1 MKEGLNMATENKGY
15 SWSVRSL
22 SEREKKMRNSQSW
35 PFKVVKE
42 GDREFNCI
50 TSITELERSFNN
62 TRFNNKA
69 TEDSMIANGRYNR
82 ILKSLKDKLSDKTQ
96 NIHYLYVSYDSI
108 YYMTEDGNV
117 GELSYG
123 KKLSN
128 DLDNIAYNAL
138 FNSNI
143 VRRAISEYKG
153 SMDSYLL
160 SSLVELYI
168 ESRTQMKILKDSKK
182 CIVDIFNSN
191 SNSGVS
197 FINVEYIIFSRTP
210 QNAVDYLEYTS
221 NFIKE
226 TIQKYNLPY
235 DENVEKELSRYISIK
250 EEERKFVELKNLI
263 DSGSKIDGLGKL
275 KKIVL
280 TDKTFTPENI
290 KRAFVSLKSR
300 EIQESIEEKQNK
312 LNEVLDR
319 SKDKVL
325 NIYAMIYIMNRIVEI
340 NDGIN
345 VEGRS
350 IGFEYPV
357 WIQGNYSLNAVK
369 TRLNLLYQ
377 IENLKETDIPILGV
391 LSQVFERF
399 LQKDKTEI
407 DLELQY
413 LDKYLPNNF
422 KNDKHTFKSI
432 GCSFETDE
440 GVKKVVS
447 VVDDIE
453 KKFFYLFESM
463 LGLQYAMFG
472 LYMGRYGSAN
482 AWVAKK
488 KVKVLDELY
497 TPNHPFCLSSNVMEK
512 ANKAF
517 YMIKCPDKIAEGQIS
532 VEDMAVNMGDW
543 QYFVKYYLDLLTSD
557 VTINLSE
564 EAKVFNEDS
573 EKYVKVLKYSDKE
586 PNKQTIARVE
596 GLMRITFCVIDIL
609 EECYR
614 IVRVSGVPAI
624 LDLRSFVEEY
634 RQLNE
639 DRLNAIK

>member
-1 MKEGLNMATENKGY
+1 
-15 SWSVRSL
+15 
-22 SEREKKMRNSQSW
+22 MRNSQSW

-69 TEDSMIANGRYNR
+69 TEDSMIANGRYNK

-128 DLDNIAYNAL
+128 DLDHIAYNAL

-182 CIVDIFNSN
+182 CIADIFN

-235 DENVEKELSRYISIK
+235 DENVEKELSRYISI
-250 EEERKFVELKNLI
+250 EDEERKFVELKNLI

-300 EIQESIEEKQNK
+300 EIQECIEEKQNK

-325 NIYAMIYIMNRIVEI
+325 NIYAMIHIMNRIVEI

-345 VEGRS
+345 AEGRS

-407 DLELQY
+407 DSELQF

-440 GVKKVVS
+440 GVKKVIS

-517 YMIKCPDKIAEGQIS
+517 YMIKCPDKIAEGSIS

-557 VTINLSE
+557 VRINISE

-573 EKYVKVLKYSDKE
+573 EKYVKVFKYSDKE
-586 PNKQTIARVE
+586 PNKQTIARME

-614 IVRVSGVPAI
+614 IVRVSEASTI
-624 LDLRSFVEEY
+624 LDLRSFVEKY

-639 DRLNAIK
+639 DRLSEIK